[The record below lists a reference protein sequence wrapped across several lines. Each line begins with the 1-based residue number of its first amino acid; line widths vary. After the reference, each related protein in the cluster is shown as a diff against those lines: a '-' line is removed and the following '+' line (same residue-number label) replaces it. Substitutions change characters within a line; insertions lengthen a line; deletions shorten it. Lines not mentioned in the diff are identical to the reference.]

1 MFKALLFSTLIILA
15 SCNLLGDGIQS
26 PNLSQGKTD
35 VIIFD
40 GILSTNSPDWQLSSS
55 LQRSFF
61 DKSKY
66 ENIDSIIFQAGL
78 RTPYAD
84 VKCQAQLYII
94 DDGKEVYGSELT
106 TIVNYQLNQLN
117 TGNLK
122 YSLPENNVLLGV
134 RLRTSRS
141 GVTVYSGDASYLKI
155 YYH

>member
-1 MFKALLFSTLIILA
+1 MLKILFFFTLISLA
-15 SCNLLGDGIQS
+15 SCNLLGDGMQS
-26 PNLSQGKTD
+26 PNTSQGKSD
-35 VIIFD
+35 AINFN

-55 LQRSFF
+55 LQRNYF

-66 ENIDSIIFQAGL
+66 QNIDSIIFQAGL
-78 RTPYAD
+78 RTPSAD

-106 TIVNYQLNQLN
+106 SVVNYQLNQLN

-122 YSLPENNVLLGV
+122 FSLPDNNVLLGV
-134 RLRTSRS
+134 RLRSS
-141 GVTVYSGDASYLKI
+141 KAGVTVYSGDASYLKI